1 MPDAPIPIRLGGQP
15 ADVPAGS
22 TLADLVAA
30 AGHAADAVATG
41 LNGDF
46 VRRDLRAA
54 TRLAAGDQVL
64 IFQPIVGG

>member
-1 MPDAPIPIRLGGQP
+1 MPDIVIQLAGRARQVP
-15 ADVPAGS
+15 ADS
-22 TLADLVAA
+22 NLADLVAA
-30 AGHAADAVATG
+30 LGHASDAVATG

-54 TRLAAGDQVL
+54 TVLAAGDQVL